1 MATQSKVKKWGN
13 SLGIRISKSM
23 ADEVNITEN
32 TIINL
37 SVNNNS
43 IILTPA
49 PKNNNL
55 EDLLSRIT
63 PDNTHSEIDFGD
75 KVGKEIW

>member
-1 MATQSKVKKWGN
+1 MTTQSKVKKWGN

-32 TIINL
+32 TVINL

-49 PKNNNL
+49 PKKINL
-55 EDLLSRIT
+55 EELISRIT
-63 PDNTHSEIDFGD
+63 PENTHLEIDFGD
-75 KVGKEIW
+75 RVGKEIW